1 MADKKVNSIKKIT
14 PLIEKQTDQPLSS
27 TRAYNKITPPVNGDM
42 QERKSPKN
50 RTENKSFYQ
59 ENYNKQRKSFRS
71 YDDFAFAENL
81 NEDVIIEA
89 KKEEAAAETKDNK
102 ANYNNK
108 AYKKPYYNNNK
119 YGKKQNFNNKKEA
132 EKDAGKPPV
141 KYISLADL
149 TKSARTLPYMNVK
162 AI

>member
-59 ENYNKQRKSFRS
+59 EKSMV
-71 YDDFAFAENL
+71 Y
-81 NEDVIIEA
+81 
-89 KKEEAAAETKDNK
+89 
-102 ANYNNK
+102 
-108 AYKKPYYNNNK
+108 
-119 YGKKQNFNNKKEA
+119 
-132 EKDAGKPPV
+132 
-141 KYISLADL
+141 
-149 TKSARTLPYMNVK
+149 
-162 AI
+162 